1 MDTVACLH
9 ACERI
14 GLSNSRAADV
24 GTDVF
29 NSISRTWSFAFYLT
43 ATLFAWANLLG
54 CDFVNQIVWLLFFF
68 LFLSKEQRLVSSSV
82 HVRYGQII
90 MLLVCMKL

>member
-1 MDTVACLH
+1 MTGEAGRDHGQAGAVLLAIEMDTVACLH
-9 ACERI
+9 ACERV

-24 GTDVF
+24 GADVF
-29 NSISRTWSFAFYLT
+29 NSISRTTWSFAFYLT

-68 LFLSKEQRLVSSSV
+68 PS
-82 HVRYGQII
+82 
-90 MLLVCMKL
+90 